1 MGIVYLIQP
10 AECAKG
16 GLFKVGFSGK
26 DDFSRLNSYKNGS
39 VPIVVFGGIQNPRDV
54 EADIIRVFGR
64 EYFDGDVERMRDIF
78 VQVVL
83 KHARIETNK
92 RDVPE
97 KETVDLQQSATNKRD
112 VPEKE
117 TVDLQQSVTK
127 KSDVPDK
134 EIDDTRSKDKETLST
149 KPVVFESQNK
159 RKTPDRPFWI
169 PSRSKLIHECPR
181 CNYTTDCKSNFNRHI
196 YRKIPCNVLEVYNSI
211 QGIHTNDDTVD
222 TRFIYVE
229 DSKKYECKRCLVRVG
244 RQKRAR
250 HMIIC
255 KGVPKNMCDFCRKT
269 FNTPQSKCNHRKTC
283 KARPVVEQNTRDE
296 EHHQI
301 MTTHG
306 FTHENVDYLS
316 ERIRQRDAR
325 LEDFETAYDLVY
337 HHPDHPENHTIR
349 KISKKDDIIHVRN
362 EEGIW
367 QARLSQN
374 VLNLIIEN
382 LEQKLQ
388 VRLQNVPEHR
398 AFRDL
403 IWFKKSEGPKKFNM

>member
-10 AECAKG
+10 VECAKG

-64 EYFDGDVERMRDIF
+64 EFQCSAGREYFDGDVERMRDIF
-78 VQVVL
+78 VQIVL
-83 KHARIETNK
+83 KHARIE
-92 RDVPE
+92 
-97 KETVDLQQSATNKRD
+97 TNKRD

-149 KPVVFESQNK
+149 KPVVFESQK

-181 CNYTTDCKSNFNRHI
+181 CDYTTTCKSNFNRHI
-196 YRKIPCNVLEVYNSI
+196 NKKKECSMSSTFVFMDDDLVQCKACLKKIS
-211 QGIHTNDDTVD
+211 
-222 TRFIYVE
+222 
-229 DSKKYECKRCLVRVG
+229 KYETAYHTK
-244 RQKRAR
+244 
-250 HMIIC
+250 IC
-255 KGVPKNMCDFCRKT
+255 KGYPATMCDLCKKVFKSR
-269 FNTPQSKCNHRKTC
+269 QSKCNHRKTC

-367 QARLSQN
+367 QARLCQN
-374 VLNLIIEN
+374 VLPLILEN

-398 AFRDL
+398 AFRDWT
-403 IWFKKSEGPKKFNM
+403 WFKSNE